1 MKFCTKCGAP
11 LKEGQI
17 FCTNCGNKIIN
28 TKTKPGNNNEE
39 ANNNNKI
46 DNEQQQIE
54 NSKIADIEEKTKDNK
69 ESDNKTEHEGF
80 KGYVI
85 NDESITQENM
95 VCEKTENK
103 ASQNSE
109 IAANTPDDK
118 VKNSAN
124 TAFKISKKAKIGIIA
139 ACILIILGISGYFAG
154 NYLTKPSNVIAS
166 FKNDVASNNEAA
178 LEKILYCD
186 DSRIAI
192 NKKSIDPI
200 LQYFKEHPDYLNQAV
215 NSLNNQ
221 ASNISNG
228 NILKSNSQNVFGLL
242 SVGKKFLFFPDY
254 KINLKPGFITVNT
267 SIQDVELYLNN
278 GEIGKSDSNSFS
290 KVFGPYLPGEYK
302 LTSNYKGKYAEL
314 SETENIDLVT
324 AENSEV
330 SIDVFKNPNYL
341 NISCDEP
348 DAELYVNNKD
358 TGIKV
363 SDAVNFGPLDDNS
376 KVYAVMTK
384 DGQTLKS
391 NEYTPGQGDNNDV
404 YLSFGDVESS
414 ISGIENQLHD
424 LIYWYTN
431 SFSQAV
437 NYNDFSIVEPYIYPG
452 SSLYTE
458 QSSYVTNTYNHGITE
473 YIMSFNITGYNI
485 NNDNKSGTIT
495 TQEVY
500 NITKN
505 GSSSVK
511 TFNYKYS
518 FKYND
523 ETQSYQLASI
533 AVN

>member
-28 TKTKPGNNNEE
+28 TITQPGSNEE
-39 ANNNNKI
+39 ANNHNKI
-46 DNEQQQIE
+46 DNEQQQNE
-54 NSKIADIEEKTKDNK
+54 NNKIADAEEKAKDNK
-69 ESDNKTEHEGF
+69 VSSNKTEFEGF
-80 KGYVI
+80 RESVI
-85 NDESITQENM
+85 NDESITQD
-95 VCEKTENK
+95 NK
-103 ASQNSE
+103 ANENTGNKTSQKDK
-109 IAANTPDDK
+109 IAAITPGDK

-124 TAFKISKKAKIGIIA
+124 TAFKISKRAKTGIIA
-139 ACILIILGISGYFAG
+139 ACILIILGVSGYFAG
-154 NYLTKPSNVIAS
+154 NYLTKPSNVIAN
-166 FKNDVASNNEAA
+166 FKNDVAANNEAA

-192 NKKSIDPI
+192 NKKSIDPL

-215 NSLNNQ
+215 SSLNNQ
-221 ASNISNG
+221 ASNISSG

-254 KINLKPGFITVNT
+254 KIILKPGFITVNA
-267 SIQDVELYLNN
+267 SIQDVELYLNE
-278 GEIGKSDSNSFS
+278 GEIGKSDSDSFS

-302 LTSNYKGKYAEL
+302 LTANYKGKYAEL
-314 SETENIDLVT
+314 NETENIDLVT
-324 AENSEV
+324 AENNEV
-330 SIDVFKNPNYL
+330 AIDVFKNPNYL

-358 TGIKV
+358 TGLKAC
-363 SDAVNFGPLDDNS
+363 DAVNFGPLDNNS

-391 NEYTPGQGDNNDV
+391 NEYTAGQGDNNDV
-404 YLSFGDVESS
+404 YLSFGDAEST
-414 ISGIENQLHD
+414 ISGTENQLHD

-458 QSSYVTNTYNHGITE
+458 QSSYVPNTYNHGITE
-473 YIMSFNITGYNI
+473 YILSFNITGYNI

-505 GSSSVK
+505 GSSAVK

-533 AVN
+533 AAN